1 MKYKC
6 EFNLYHWISNDSFDG
21 SNIYGINY
29 FADRF
34 ATFYYS
40 KSTHQTTYICGSLDF
55 HTHHECAYAAYVK
68 EGKKSIKIFDTFAS
82 NSPRSLRLNLKL
94 CIISHL
100 KLLFRRFPI
109 SFFFFRCIFGFK
121 PQKRTYFD
129 GTETNL
135 FFSIR
140 HVQMRL
146 WTFLFDRNI
155 VNKQH
160 NFKMLRIL
168 YTHRIAII
176 SCFPIHS
183 K

>member
-6 EFNLYHWISNDSFDG
+6 EFNLYHWIFNDSFDG

-109 SFFFFRCIFGFK
+109 SFFFSFVAYLDLNRKNAHILMELKPIYFSRYDTFK
-121 PQKRTYFD
+121 CDY
-129 GTETNL
+129 EHS
-135 FFSIR
+135 FS
-140 HVQMRL
+140 
-146 WTFLFDRNI
+146 T
-155 VNKQH
+155 K
-160 NFKMLRIL
+160 IL
-168 YTHRIAII
+168 
-176 SCFPIHS
+176 
-183 K
+183 